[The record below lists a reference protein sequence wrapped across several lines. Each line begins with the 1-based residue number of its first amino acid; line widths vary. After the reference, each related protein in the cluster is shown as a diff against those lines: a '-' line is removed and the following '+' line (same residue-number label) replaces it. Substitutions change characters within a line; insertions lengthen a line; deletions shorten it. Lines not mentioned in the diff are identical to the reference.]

1 MGKYNK
7 SLLEQM
13 NDIEV
18 AAYRESGCEQ
28 DVVNDVT
35 RDVENTTIDDIIDK
49 IGAIV
54 SDIGVEGALA
64 PTESE
69 IQLRFKEAELDNVE
83 DGSEHLE
90 NSNFVEVVMIEST
103 GGLQAQ
109 AIKSRAEVSSPNE
122 IPPELNS
129 QREDIPE
136 FNQTA

>member
-1 MGKYNK
+1 
-7 SLLEQM
+7 
-13 NDIEV
+13 
-18 AAYRESGCEQ
+18 
-28 DVVNDVT
+28 
-35 RDVENTTIDDIIDK
+35 
-49 IGAIV
+49 V

-64 PTESE
+64 PKESE

-90 NSNFVEVVMIEST
+90 NSNFVEVAMIEST

-109 AIKSRAEVSSPNE
+109 TIKSRAEVSSPDE

-136 FNQTA
+136 FNQAA